1 MKLVFQ
7 PVEDLG
13 GPDMEAVDN
22 RRGHRSLLVYLFVAY
37 AFTWLLWIP
46 ALLDALPRGW
56 AMPSPDQ
63 YALLAAKGFADN
75 RHLLLAL
82 AFSVAVYGP
91 LLGALVATGY
101 EHGSQGVRDL
111 LAWTFNPRV
120 APRWY
125 LVALIIAVALSY
137 VPTLLAWITG
147 NLGPPLLDAG
157 TRLLLFVP
165 ILLLQLLTSGLGE
178 EPGWRGYLLPR
189 LQDRFSPVRSVWL
202 LGLAWAVWHYP
213 LTAIYAL
220 SGVPPDAPAPS
231 GVVTIVIAL
240 LSQTIGMIGLT
251 YVYVWLFNRTRSIFL
266 MIVFHALTNA
276 LPFLVPPA
284 LGAWALVVGVFPWIV
299 VLVLWLLTRRDFLRS
314 KGGPPHQ
321 GGLTPWSRER
331 G

>member
-1 MKLVFQ
+1 LKLVFQ

-101 EHGSQGVRDL
+101 EHAAQGVRDL

-165 ILLLQLLTSGLGE
+165 ILLLQLLTSGRCGCWDWH
-178 EPGWRGYLLPR
+178 GRCGTTRSPR
-189 LQDRFSPVRSVWL
+189 SMRCPECRQTPPPSRVRS
-202 LGLAWAVWHYP
+202 
-213 LTAIYAL
+213 
-220 SGVPPDAPAPS
+220 
-231 GVVTIVIAL
+231 
-240 LSQTIGMIGLT
+240 
-251 YVYVWLFNRTRSIFL
+251 RS
-266 MIVFHALTNA
+266 
-276 LPFLVPPA
+276 
-284 LGAWALVVGVFPWIV
+284 
-299 VLVLWLLTRRDFLRS
+299 
-314 KGGPPHQ
+314 
-321 GGLTPWSRER
+321 
-331 G
+331 